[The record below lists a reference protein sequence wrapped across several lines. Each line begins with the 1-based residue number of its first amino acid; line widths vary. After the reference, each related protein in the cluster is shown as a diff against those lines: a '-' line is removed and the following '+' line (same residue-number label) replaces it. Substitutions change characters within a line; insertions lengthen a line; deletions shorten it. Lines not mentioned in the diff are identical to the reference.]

1 MADAA
6 RPLSGLKVIDLTTT
20 IAGPYCAR
28 LLADAGAEVIKVES
42 PEGDMMRTRHPIRDG
57 ASTAFGGL
65 NAGKRSIVLDLKQAE
80 AVEVVRRLAAG
91 ADVLVENFRPGVMQ
105 RFGLGHESLLAANPR
120 LVYCAI
126 SGFGQTGPS
135 SQLAAY
141 APAVHAASGFD
152 LAHLA
157 YQPGRSVPDFCGIY
171 IADVLSGTYAY
182 GAIATALAQRATT
195 GRGQMIDV
203 SMLEAMLQLTLGE
216 VQAAQFKVP
225 PPPPRHMFGPVATA
239 DGYVLPA
246 IASERT
252 FQNAA
257 KAAGREDWITDPRF
271 EKYPDRRD
279 NWAVLMDEMEAWSRT
294 LPTKAVEAAF
304 AKSGVPCSAYRTVR
318 EALADPQLAHRGALA
333 EVQDAGGSFKVMN
346 PPFRMTGGAVQ
357 VREFAAGLGEHSAA
371 ILAETGYS
379 ESEIAALADSGAV
392 PLAR

>member
-6 RPLSGLKVIDLTTT
+6 RPLSGLRVIDLTTT

-42 PEGDMMRTRHPIRDG
+42 PEGDLTRSRPPIREG
-57 ASTAFGGL
+57 ASTSYGGL
-65 NAGKRSIVLDLKQAE
+65 NAGKRSIVLDLKQEA

-91 ADVLVENFRPGVMQ
+91 ADVLVENYRPGVMQ
-105 RFGLGHESLLAANPR
+105 RFGLGAEGLLAANPR
-120 LVYCAI
+120 LIYCAI

-141 APAVHAASGFD
+141 APAIHASSGFD

-157 YQPGRSVPDFCGIY
+157 YQPGRTVPDFCGIY

-182 GAIATALAQRATT
+182 GAIATALAQRART

-203 SMLEAMLQLTLGE
+203 SMLESMLQLTLGE
-216 VQAAQFKVP
+216 VQGAQFTLP

-294 LPTKAVEAAF
+294 LPTQAVEAAF
-304 AKSGVPCSAYRTVR
+304 AKAGVPCSAYRTVR

-333 EVQDAGGSFKVMN
+333 EVRDGGGSFKVMN
-346 PPFRMTGGAVQ
+346 PPFRMSGGAVQ
-357 VREFAAGLGEHSAA
+357 VREFAAGLGEHSGA
-371 ILAETGYS
+371 ILAEAGYS
-379 ESEIAALADSGAV
+379 ESEISALRTSGAV
-392 PLAR
+392 PRAG

>member
-1 MADAA
+1 MTEAA

-28 LLADAGAEVIKVES
+28 LLADAGAEVIKVEA

-65 NAGKRSIVLDLKQAE
+65 NAGKRSIVLDLKQPA
-80 AVEVVRRLAAG
+80 AVEVVRRLARE

-105 RFGLGHESLLAANPR
+105 RFGLGAEGLMAANPR

-141 APAVHAASGFD
+141 APAIHASSGFD
-152 LAHLA
+152 MSHLA
-157 YQPGRSVPDFCGIY
+157 YQPGRTVPDFCGIY
-171 IADVLSGTYAY
+171 IADVLSGTYAF
-182 GAIATALAQRATT
+182 GAITTALVQRAAT
-195 GRGQMIDV
+195 GRGQLVDV

-216 VQAAQFKVP
+216 VQAAQFTVP
-225 PPPPRHMFGPVATA
+225 PPPPRHMFGPVATK

-257 KAAGREDWITDPRF
+257 KAAGREDWVTDPRF

-279 NWAVLMDEMEAWSRT
+279 NWAALMDEMEAWSRT
-294 LPTKAVEAAF
+294 LPTQEVEAAF
-304 AKSGVPCSAYRTVR
+304 ARAGVPCSAYRTVR

-346 PPFRMTGGAVQ
+346 PPFRLSGGEVH
-357 VREFAAGLGEHSAA
+357 VRGYAAGLGEHTAA
-371 ILAETGYS
+371 VLADAGYS
-379 ESEIAALADSGAV
+379 ESDISALAATGA
-392 PLAR
+392 ARLPG